1 MSALTDPH
9 SMTWT
14 PEGNAMNRFADGD
27 MTSAIKALNDHVNTV
42 IKLREAIENGD
53 LDWLDQA
60 TGSLLLSETIMLAA
74 AINTHLSH

>member
-1 MSALTDPH
+1 
-9 SMTWT
+9 
-14 PEGNAMNRFADGD
+14 MNRFADGD